1 MTKTAPTEK
10 RKIIFAAGGKST
22 YPRNANALKMLR
34 EMFDV
39 VEITS
44 SAGGYLWRFPIAALK
59 LIFAKKSGVD
69 AIYLGFMGHP
79 LVFLAKAITKKP
91 VIFDVFISL
100 FDSICLERK
109 TVGLDS
115 LPGKLIFWL
124 DKTACRLA
132 DVVIVDTAAHARW
145 FSETFSLPPEKIKVF
160 YICADADL
168 FRPAAK
174 TERKGEFVMEF
185 HGGFIPLQGVEHIVK
200 AAKILE
206 NRPGIKF
213 RFLGKGMTLETAR
226 GLSEKL
232 GLKNVEFIEEFVP
245 IEKVPAFINESDV
258 ALGIFG
264 TVGKTFRVIPNKAFE
279 ALACGKPLITCQT
292 AAAGEMLKDGE
303 NALLCRAGDSI
314 DLADKILKLKNDA
327 GLRRR
332 LAENGLKT
340 FREFC
345 DFNERKERLAA
356 IVLATIKK

>member
-1 MTKTAPTEK
+1 
-10 RKIIFAAGGKST
+10 
-22 YPRNANALKMLR
+22 MLR
-34 EMFDV
+34 ETFDV

-245 IEKVPAFINESDV
+245 IEKVPVFINESDV

-340 FREFC
+340 FQKFC
-345 DFNERKERLAA
+345 DFNERKEQLAA
-356 IVLATIKK
+356 IVLSTIKK